1 MRDAIRDHGPTEAP
15 GAARDAIDPL
25 LSMPSRAKPSGLAET
40 CPGGAATHPELRGD
54 LAIEALFQVLVDLG
68 DGERVDEV
76 AHAGQRV
83 VGRMEIGAREA
94 EERAVVE
101 RDHDRAVRL
110 DGPR

>member
-1 MRDAIRDHGPTEAP
+1 MRDAIRDHGSTEAP

-25 LSMPSRAKPSGLAET
+25 LGLRSSAKSLGSAET
-40 CPGGAATHPELRGD
+40 CTGGAGTHPELRGD
-54 LAIEALFQVLVDLG
+54 LAIEALFQMLVDIG

-76 AHAGQRV
+76 AHAGQCV